1 MKKRI
6 LLASTLLISS
16 LVSFAQSTLL
26 VTETAH
32 GATISNGQVIYLT
45 VGAVGSSQYDLNIKN
60 ISSTTKTYK
69 MKMFY
74 DVRNYVAV
82 GDTANPLFCFGGTCE
97 VPNTMVSK
105 PETLTPNQ
113 DAIANSHPISVHY
126 DEASVAGYSSI
137 RYRLYD
143 INNSTVDS
151 MEFTMKYNDATA
163 SIRTNASLLSYVS
176 NVFPNPSNTKASLNV
191 TSLYDVNNAV
201 VSITNAL
208 GSIVSSKHIELY
220 SGKNT
225 IDLDSQALS
234 SGLYFATITV
244 NNAKI
249 TKKFTINK

>member
-1 MKKRI
+1 MKKHI

-16 LVSFAQSTLL
+16 LASFAQSTLL

-45 VGAVGSSQYDLNIKN
+45 VGAVGSNQYDINIKN
-60 ISSTTKTYK
+60 ISSTTKAYK

-82 GDTANPLFCFGGTCE
+82 GDTANPFFCFITCE

-105 PETLTPNQ
+105 TETLTPNQ
-113 DAIANSHPISVHY
+113 DAVSNGNNISLHY
-126 DEASVAGYSSI
+126 DEASVAGFSSI
-137 RYRLYD
+137 KYRLYD
-143 INNSTVDS
+143 INNPTVDY

-163 SIRTNASLLSYVS
+163 SIKTNASLLSYVS
-176 NVFPNPSNTKASLNV
+176 DVFPNPSNTKASINV

-225 IDLDSQALS
+225 IDLDPQALS